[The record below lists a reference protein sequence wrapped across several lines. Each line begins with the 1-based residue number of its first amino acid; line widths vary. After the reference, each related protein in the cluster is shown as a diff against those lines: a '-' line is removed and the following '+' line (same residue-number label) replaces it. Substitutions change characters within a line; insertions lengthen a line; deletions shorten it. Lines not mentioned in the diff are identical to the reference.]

1 MIWGGQRLEAAAEL
15 NGSGLRWMS
24 SWDPE
29 AGDKLKHRRRLSPQR
44 VNGQEGR
51 GEGGSDL

>member
-24 SWDPE
+24 CWDPE

-51 GEGGSDL
+51 GEGGEAL